1 MVHVWDRYG
10 AAHARIPP
18 TNGVTEVP
26 VLEWDADG
34 EVLAMLQTGSV
45 RSSPPAARA
54 PAAPP
59 RRLVTLVTAA

>member
-45 RSSPPAARA
+45 RSSPPAAPRA
-54 PAAPP
+54 RR
-59 RRLVTLVTAA
+59 RRLRGGGS

>member
-45 RSSPPAARA
+45 RS
-54 PAAPP
+54 APP
-59 RRLVTLVTAA
+59 RRARTGLRGGGS